1 MVKMEYEVNSE
12 NQSMKNQFNKE
23 TFNKIKNS
31 GKDTEFDTERWYS
44 ISYSEFIR
52 ILETNKNEQ
61 GTPGFYDPADFVLA
75 ASFAFSWLAR
85 IPRLN
90 QSNYLYPFA
99 DAAIVSYFFEIDRG
113 NFDKDLDFEIV
124 SGVSKNL
131 DNSIV
136 AVSKMFHF
144 LSPNYF
150 PIIDSKVI
158 QSWNEWFPEYKLPK
172 KITVEK
178 YQLYAQLMREWS
190 KNTGL
195 SLRNLEL
202 SLFHYEK

>member
-1 MVKMEYEVNSE
+1 
-12 NQSMKNQFNKE
+12 MKKQFNKE
-23 TFNKIKNS
+23 TYNKIKNS

-61 GTPGFYDPADFVLA
+61 GTPGFYDPTDFVLA

-90 QSNYLYPFA
+90 QSNYSYPFA

-113 NFDKDLDFEIV
+113 NFDKDLDFEII

-136 AVSKMFHF
+136 VVSKMFHF

-178 YQLYAQLMREWS
+178 YLLYAQLMREWS

>member
-1 MVKMEYEVNSE
+1 
-12 NQSMKNQFNKE
+12 MKNQFNKE
-23 TFNKIKNS
+23 TYNQIKNS
-31 GKDTEFDTERWYS
+31 GKDTELDTERWYS
-44 ISYSEFIR
+44 SSYSKFIR
-52 ILETNKNEQ
+52 ILETNKIEQ
-61 GTPGFYDPADFVLA
+61 GTPGFYEPSDFVLA

-90 QSNYLYPFA
+90 HSRYSYPFA

-113 NFDKDLDFEIV
+113 NFDKVLDYELV

-131 DNSIV
+131 DNSVV

-150 PIIDSKVI
+150 PIIDKKVI
-158 QSWNEWFPEYKLPK
+158 YSWNKLFLEYKLPK
-172 KITVEK
+172 KITVNK
-178 YQLYAQLMREWS
+178 YLLYAELMREWS

-195 SLRNLEL
+195 SLRDLEL
-202 SLFHYEK
+202 SLFRYNDTL

>member
-1 MVKMEYEVNSE
+1 
-12 NQSMKNQFNKE
+12 MKNQFNLE
-23 TFNKIKNS
+23 TYNKIQSLKSNILH
-31 GKDTEFDTERWYS
+31 DTERWYS
-44 ISYSEFIR
+44 SSYSEYIR
-52 ILETNKNEQ
+52 ILETNKLEF
-61 GTPGFYDPADFVLA
+61 GTPGFYDSSDFVLA

-90 QSNYLYPFA
+90 HSRYSYPFG

-113 NFDKDLDFEIV
+113 NFDKDLDYEIV
-124 SGVSKNL
+124 SGISKNL

-158 QSWNEWFPEYKLPK
+158 HSWNEWFPEYKLPK

-178 YQLYAQLMREWS
+178 YLLYAQLMSEWS
-190 KNTGL
+190 KNTGV
-195 SLRNLEL
+195 SLRELEV
-202 SLFHYEK
+202 SLFHCEK